1 MTEKNLIDIAAIE
14 TKYDRKLVR
23 AVLNSII
30 KEIKY
35 KVELDHQVTI
45 KNFGTFALRKR
56 TDGTFKPGFTPA
68 KTWIE
73 TKKNLEVNSKC

>member
-14 TKYDRKLVR
+14 TKYDRKLVK
-23 AVLNSII
+23 AVFDSVIHSI
-30 KEIKY
+30 KFGVKY
-35 KVELDHQVTI
+35 RGQVTI
-45 KNFGTFALRKR
+45 KDFGTFALRKR

-73 TKKNLEVNSKC
+73 TKKFGGKR